1 MALSTCL
8 LSYLLP
14 REQDTAD
21 ALHVLGA
28 DGFPHHHEY
37 KHKLAQLWKDF
48 CKSSDAHA
56 MHCDGALGRSA
67 KRAVW
72 ELIHEE
78 ARADLPRTCHPARG
92 RTCHAP

>member
-1 MALSTCL
+1 M
-8 LSYLLP
+8 
-14 REQDTAD
+14 
-21 ALHVLGA
+21 LGA
-28 DGFPHHHEY
+28 DGFPHHNEY

-56 MHCDGALGRSA
+56 MHCDGKLGHSA

-78 ARADLPRTCHPARG
+78 VRAPTLAREAAPAVPRAASNRSANSACGLGPVHLVVPHP
-92 RTCHAP
+92 